1 MPNPLKN
8 IIIYFLSVILD
19 WRGWLV
25 YGRNALDSGLK
36 SVAANF
42 FALFR
47 LGRTNCGCISPKH
60 RIVHTFLPFFSAPIF
75 DKIIFSC
82 FVL

>member
-1 MPNPLKN
+1 MSNSLKN
-8 IIIYFLSVILD
+8 IIICFLSAILD
-19 WRGWLV
+19 WGGRLV
-25 YGRNALDSGLK
+25 YGRDALDSGLK
-36 SVAANF
+36 SAAANF

-60 RIVHTFLPFFSAPIF
+60 RIIHTFLPFFSASIF

>member
-25 YGRNALDSGLK
+25 YGRDALDSGLK
-36 SVAANF
+36 SAAVNF

-60 RIVHTFLPFFSAPIF
+60 RIITFRPFFSAPIF

>member
-1 MPNPLKN
+1 MPNSLKHLA
-8 IIIYFLSVILD
+8 IYVLSVILD
-19 WRGWLV
+19 WRGQLV
-25 YGRNALDSGLK
+25 YGRDALDSGLK
-36 SVAANF
+36 YAAANF

-60 RIVHTFLPFFSAPIF
+60 RIIHTFLPFFSAPIF
-75 DKIIFSC
+75 DKIIFFC